1 MRRLASCITVSGSL
15 FACGDST
22 GPNPGVALHDR
33 ILYEA
38 PGGIGVM
45 APDGTDR
52 HVIPTGSDIVV
63 TWSPSASPD
72 GRWLAFMGN
81 RDRGDLGWQCDL
93 YLIRPDGTG
102 RVQLTD
108 DFDIEGEPRWSPD
121 GASLLVTWS
130 PHSSPLPIRYLS
142 YRLDRA
148 GTAPREILTNAW
160 ASDLSPD
167 GTRIVFQGTDALE
180 NGIYVADADGS
191 NVQLL
196 PRECTNCFDQTPRW
210 SPDGNRIAFSRADQV
225 SETVWVVNADGS
237 AARPLIQVPETQAVR
252 HPVWSPD
259 GERLAV
265 SVWNGFLPRI
275 YLLSVATGDTVAVS
289 PPMASEYPTH
299 WAP

>member
-1 MRRLASCITVSGSL
+1 MRTLAACITFSGAL
-15 FACGDST
+15 AACGDST
-22 GPNPGVALHDR
+22 DSNPEIVLHDR
-33 ILYEA
+33 ILFEA
-38 PGGIGVM
+38 AGGIGVM
-45 APDGTDR
+45 APDGIDR
-52 HVIPTGSDIVV
+52 HVIPTGSDLVV

-93 YLIRPDGTG
+93 YIIRPDGTG
-102 RVQLTD
+102 RLQLTD

-130 PHSSPLPIRYLS
+130 PHSTPLPVRYLH
-142 YRLDRA
+142 YRLDRS
-148 GTAPREILTNAW
+148 APREILRNAW

-180 NGIYVADADGS
+180 NGIYVANANGS

-196 PRECTNCFDQTPRW
+196 PRDCVNCYDQSPRW
-210 SPDGNRIAFSRADQV
+210 SPDGSRIAFSRSDEL
-225 SETVWVVNADGS
+225 SETVWVMNADGS
-237 AARPLIQVPETQAVR
+237 AARPLIHMPATQAVR

-265 SVWNGFLPRI
+265 SLWTGLPPRI
-275 YLLSVATGDTVAVS
+275 YLLSVATGDTVVVS
-289 PPMASEYPTH
+289 PPTAREFPTH
-299 WAP
+299 WVP

>member
-1 MRRLASCITVSGSL
+1 MRKLAACLTLSGAL
-15 FACGDST
+15 VACGDST
-22 GPNPGVALHDR
+22 EPNSGNVLHDR
-33 ILYEA
+33 ILFEA

-52 HVIPTGSDIVV
+52 HVIPTGSDLVV

-93 YLIRPDGTG
+93 YMIRPDGTG

-108 DFDIEGEPRWSPD
+108 DFEIEGEPRFSPD
-121 GASLLVTWS
+121 GRSLLVTWS
-130 PHSSPLPIRYLS
+130 PHSTSLPVRYLR
-142 YRLDRA
+142 YRLD
-148 GTAPREILTNAW
+148 GVGSEPQEILRNAW

-167 GTRIVFQGTDALE
+167 GTRIVFQGSGVRE
-180 NGIYVADADGS
+180 NGIYVAKADGS

-196 PRECTNCFDQTPRW
+196 PRDCVNCFDQNPRW
-210 SPDGNRIAFSRADQV
+210 SPDGSRIAFSRADQV
-225 SETVWVVNADGS
+225 SETAWVVNADGS
-237 AARPLIQVPETQAVR
+237 AARPLIQMPETQAVR

-265 SVWNGFLPRI
+265 SLWTGLPPRI
-275 YLLSVATGDTVAVS
+275 YLLSVATGDTVVVS
-289 PPMASEYPTH
+289 PPTAREFPTH
-299 WAP
+299 WVP